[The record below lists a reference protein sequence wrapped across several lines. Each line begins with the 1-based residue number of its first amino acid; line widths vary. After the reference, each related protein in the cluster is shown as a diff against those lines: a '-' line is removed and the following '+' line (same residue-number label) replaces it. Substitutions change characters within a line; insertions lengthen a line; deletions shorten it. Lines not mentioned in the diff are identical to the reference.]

1 MNANTNTAKTAADFS
16 GAARS
21 TKRIGI
27 IGCGNIAPV
36 YVRTLA
42 ELPWV
47 DVAAFADGAPERAE
61 AFASDHVRIVGPDRA
76 GKAVTV
82 EALLADP
89 SIDAVVNLTPA
100 HVHALVSKQIIE
112 AGKAVFSEK
121 PLAVTF
127 DEGRSLL
134 DLATSRNLRFG
145 CAPDTFLGAG
155 LQTAREAIDRG
166 MIGEPISANAFML
179 GFGPEWWHPNPE
191 IFYGPG
197 AGPLF
202 DMGPYYLT
210 ALTHLLGPAKSVYGS
225 AKIGIEDRVIHA
237 KGRVGDVV
245 KATTPTHVSSIIEY
259 GSGASATLVTSFD
272 VKASRYR
279 NIEIYGTEA
288 TLSVPDPNTF
298 GGPVQLRSIIAADW
312 RDVPLKKPNI
322 PQQRGIGLADML
334 SATEAGRPHR
344 ASSEMALHVLEQM
357 TSILRSSDEG
367 RRLDL
372 TTTCERP
379 APLAGHLPANTFD

>member
-1 MNANTNTAKTAADFS
+1 MN
-16 GAARS
+16 
-21 TKRIGI
+21 RIGI

-47 DVAAFADGAPERAE
+47 DVAAFADGAPERAKGLAE
-61 AFASDHVRIVGPDRA
+61 DHVRIVGPTRA
-76 GKAVTV
+76 GRATSV
-82 EALLADP
+82 EELLADP
-89 SIDAVVNLTPA
+89 DVHAVVNLTPA
-100 HVHALVSKQIIE
+100 HIHASVSRAILD

-127 DEGRSLL
+127 DEGRALI
-134 DLATSRNLRFG
+134 DLAQKRNLRFG

-155 LQTAREAIDRG
+155 LQTARDAIDRG

-210 ALTHLLGPAKSVYGS
+210 ALTHLLGPARSAYGS
-225 AKIGIEDRVIHA
+225 ARIGIEDRVIHA

-245 KATTPTHVSSIIEY
+245 KATTPTHVSSIIEFA
-259 GSGASATLVTSFD
+259 SGASATLVTSFD

-298 GGPVQLRSIIAADW
+298 GGPVQLRSIIASDW
-312 RDVPLKKPNI
+312 RDVPLRKPTI

-334 SATEAGRPHR
+334 SATTAGRPHR
-344 ASSEMALHVLEQM
+344 A
-357 TSILRSSDEG
+357 
-367 RRLDL
+367 
-372 TTTCERP
+372 
-379 APLAGHLPANTFD
+379 